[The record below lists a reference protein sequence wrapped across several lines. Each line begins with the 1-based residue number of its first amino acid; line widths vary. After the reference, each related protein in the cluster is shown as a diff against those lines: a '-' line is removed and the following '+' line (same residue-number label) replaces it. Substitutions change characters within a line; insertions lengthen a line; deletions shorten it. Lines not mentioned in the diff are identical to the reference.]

1 MSSIRFWRNFNNIC
15 IGWSA
20 SLYKRLK
27 NKLDSIL
34 WSVYWVSKSHSHLWY
49 CFVLGSH
56 GTFITKKRNSL
67 LNYIL
72 ARVNCIILFYITI
85 SIDKGTMIFA
95 NFKSSKLDT
104 VLQFDLDFI
113 NILLYLISLHNQLFF
128 SYKILATYI
137 SHMFIFT
144 EMKSVSY
151 MCDT

>member
-1 MSSIRFWRNFNNIC
+1 M
-15 IGWSA
+15 
-20 SLYKRLK
+20 
-27 NKLDSIL
+27 
-34 WSVYWVSKSHSHLWY
+34 YWVSKSHSHLWY

-113 NILLYLISLHNQLFF
+113 HILLYLISYQKKLIFYCKIMTSDFSNIWFYWNEISIIYAILIKNTVKTSFSRVIVYHNTFPQ
-128 SYKILATYI
+128 
-137 SHMFIFT
+137 
-144 EMKSVSY
+144 
-151 MCDT
+151 